1 MFKAIYTPED
11 TVNYQAIEVEIEVEV
26 VPAPVELNHVPNN

>member
-11 TVNYQAIEVEIEVEV
+11 TVNYQAIEVEIEVE
-26 VPAPVELNHVPNN
+26 EEDKSNKDE